1 MDNLSPTR
9 RRVKPFPDLT
19 EFRISRREPSSRS
32 SQIRRIW
39 EIRIDSE
46 DLCEIFEY
54 SDGSS
59 CSCGARIDCRHRAA
73 LKRLGIRLR
82 RETLYR
88 EESSRA

>member
-1 MDNLSPTR
+1 MNNVSPTR
-9 RRVKPFPDLT
+9 RRVKPFPDST
-19 EFRISRREPSSRS
+19 EFRISRRAPVSKST
-32 SQIRRIW
+32 QIRRIW

-46 DLCEIFEY
+46 DLHEVFEY
-54 SDGSS
+54 SDGSN

-73 LKRLGIRLR
+73 LRRLGIRLR